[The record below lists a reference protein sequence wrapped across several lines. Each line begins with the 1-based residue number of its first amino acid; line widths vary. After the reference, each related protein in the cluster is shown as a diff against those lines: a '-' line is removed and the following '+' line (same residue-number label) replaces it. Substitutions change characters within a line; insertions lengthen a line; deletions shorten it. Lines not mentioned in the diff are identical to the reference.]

1 MSNRTSL
8 ILKLAKQKGN
18 STDYRPTPHSHNS
31 VVCGNEWTVIN
42 EEEIPNTTPNNEV
55 QAIFQTTNELL
66 TEHIETQPISTI
78 LQTREAEPEDK
89 TQGYVDVIPKE
100 CTSKEVHSEENHKPS
115 TSKQC
120 VSEFSQ
126 NTNKSRE
133 CVPKKLNLPTTSAQS
148 NQENVRPKRKCKT
161 DNEATGDLFSDD
173 PNSENDYDV
182 DDSDEDPNYE
192 PKNDLNFPKKQTI
205 SNKIFNIP
213 RRNKVVVNTK
223 EKEPEIF
230 EENDNVFEFL
240 EQNNTDLQKKKGKKR
255 SLNKDNWLKCKA
267 KKLRNSGEEYK
278 SSSKSRKLIEKKE
291 IKPPCN
297 DRCRI
302 QCKTKINPDERQTI
316 FKNYWALGDLSRQR
330 DFIASHIQN
339 IQPTYQYKR
348 EGNKRKPNQAFY
360 FDVADKRVRVCKDFF
375 RNTLG
380 INDRPIRTVIDKK
393 DASSGFVA
401 GDLRGKH
408 DKHQTDQD
416 KLINEGIRRHIESIP
431 KIESHY
437 LRANTTREFIEG
449 GKTISDLH
457 RDYVEHCK
465 SLQKPHGNYKKY
477 YDIFTKEYN
486 ISFFVPKK
494 DLCELCH
501 AYETAEGERKTS
513 LQEEYEKH
521 IMEKDLSRLKKNSD
535 KDSVSVNT
543 IVACY
548 DLQAVLQCP
557 KGEVSLMYYKSKLN
571 MLNLTVC
578 ELKNDAVFCYTWHE
592 GEGARGSCEIGT
604 CIYKYL
610 SEKVKNCE
618 NDIEIIFYSDNCSGQ
633 QKNKYLFSMYL
644 YAVDKLPIK
653 SITHNFLIKG
663 HSQNEGDNVHAM
675 IEKQIKKCL
684 KSGPIYHPAQYI
696 SLIKT
701 AKKTGNP
708 YKVNELSHEDFLDF
722 KDLWANIGCNSTV
735 NVSGC
740 TVAMN
745 DIKIIKVEKDSPFKI
760 KYKTTYDDTVDFQ
773 EIFIQQIDIEE
784 NEDLFGD
791 NKKSHTKKKTRSSKK
806 KQQVFPVHCSDVALK
821 KLYEQRLGI
830 SVNKKKDLQYLLEKH
845 VIPSCYAPFYNSL

>member
-1 MSNRTSL
+1 MSS
-8 ILKLAKQKGN
+8 KVKSESWN
-18 STDYRPTPHSHNS
+18 STLEEPIWKSDTMKILRDIGTAIQTKMQRDVWITNYKKNKDLLARS
-31 VVCGNEWTVIN
+31 VYNAFPDTRVYVNEHLSPDNKIFLVSPSSPDADGSISIMIN

-240 EQNNTDLQKKKGKKR
+240 EQNNTDLQKKKGKK
-255 SLNKDNWLKCKA
+255 
-267 KKLRNSGEEYK
+267 
-278 SSSKSRKLIEKKE
+278 
-291 IKPPCN
+291 
-297 DRCRI
+297 
-302 QCKTKINPDERQTI
+302 
-316 FKNYWALGDLSRQR
+316 
-330 DFIASHIQN
+330 
-339 IQPTYQYKR
+339 
-348 EGNKRKPNQAFY
+348 
-360 FDVADKRVRVCKDFF
+360 
-375 RNTLG
+375 
-380 INDRPIRTVIDKK
+380 
-393 DASSGFVA
+393 
-401 GDLRGKH
+401 
-408 DKHQTDQD
+408 
-416 KLINEGIRRHIESIP
+416 
-431 KIESHY
+431 
-437 LRANTTREFIEG
+437 
-449 GKTISDLH
+449 
-457 RDYVEHCK
+457 
-465 SLQKPHGNYKKY
+465 
-477 YDIFTKEYN
+477 
-486 ISFFVPKK
+486 
-494 DLCELCH
+494 
-501 AYETAEGERKTS
+501 
-513 LQEEYEKH
+513 
-521 IMEKDLSRLKKNSD
+521 
-535 KDSVSVNT
+535 
-543 IVACY
+543 
-548 DLQAVLQCP
+548 
-557 KGEVSLMYYKSKLN
+557 
-571 MLNLTVC
+571 
-578 ELKNDAVFCYTWHE
+578 
-592 GEGARGSCEIGT
+592 
-604 CIYKYL
+604 
-610 SEKVKNCE
+610 
-618 NDIEIIFYSDNCSGQ
+618 
-633 QKNKYLFSMYL
+633 
-644 YAVDKLPIK
+644 
-653 SITHNFLIKG
+653 
-663 HSQNEGDNVHAM
+663 
-675 IEKQIKKCL
+675 
-684 KSGPIYHPAQYI
+684 
-696 SLIKT
+696 
-701 AKKTGNP
+701 
-708 YKVNELSHEDFLDF
+708 SHEDFLDF

-806 KQQVFPVHCSDVALK
+806 KQQPRFPGSTTPHVERSHAAKNNIRKTSVRDVGSPLMA
-821 KLYEQRLGI
+821 RLWETSSVLGGHTCRPKI
-830 SVNKKKDLQYLLEKH
+830 STGQSGLRTPGVRHGRGGSASSGKGNH
-845 VIPSCYAPFYNSL
+845 HHSI